1 MEWIVFCLEERC
13 SSNFDV
19 EGSTL
24 RALPLERFNTTMAMQ
39 RFTLHGFHKKS
50 RKCSLDPLGP
60 Y

>member
-24 RALPLERFNTTMAMQ
+24 RALPLERFNTTMACRDSLCMA
-39 RFTLHGFHKKS
+39 FIKKS
-50 RKCSLDPLGP
+50 RKCSLDPLGL